1 MQSTYLLKVVNDLFS
16 NYFRTS
22 TSDGSNKYI
31 VKTRVQD
38 ESVQS
43 ASPAPLTNADDFLG
57 SEEESGD
64 PKTPLDDEVLSS
76 RIEIKNNLDNFAN
89 MTTALPLK

>member
-1 MQSTYLLKVVNDLFS
+1 LFTKHYLFKDVSDLFL

-22 TSDGSNKYI
+22 DGSNEYI
-31 VKTRVQD
+31 VKTRVQN

-43 ASPAPLTNADDFLG
+43 ASPAPLANADDFMG
-57 SEEESGD
+57 SEEESGG
-64 PKTPLDDEVLSS
+64 PETPLDDEALSS

>member
-1 MQSTYLLKVVNDLFS
+1 LFTKHYLFKDVSDLFL

-22 TSDGSNKYI
+22 DGSNEYI
-31 VKTRVQD
+31 VKTRVQN

-43 ASPAPLTNADDFLG
+43 ASPAPLANADDFMG
-57 SEEESGD
+57 SEEESGG
-64 PKTPLDDEVLSS
+64 PETPLDDEAFSS